1 MRNGSKSHARYNEVR
16 EMNRSKKEH
25 THHERINKKIVVF
38 EGIEN
43 RGCVD
48 AISACFAE
56 FKRCHHGR

>member
-1 MRNGSKSHARYNEVR
+1 
-16 EMNRSKKEH
+16 MNRSKKEH